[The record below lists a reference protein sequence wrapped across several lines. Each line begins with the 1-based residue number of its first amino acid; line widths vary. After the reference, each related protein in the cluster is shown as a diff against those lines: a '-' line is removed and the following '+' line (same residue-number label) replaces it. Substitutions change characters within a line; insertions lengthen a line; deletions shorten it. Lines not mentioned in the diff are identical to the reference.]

1 MQKRFNIYSKGK
13 LIIKDSTLE
22 SLRKG
27 IFYRHPAFSEIENL
41 GFDEIC
47 SFNDNNTGRNWEFE
61 RVI

>member
-1 MQKRFNIYSKGK
+1 MGK

-22 SLRKG
+22 SLRKVN
-27 IFYRHPAFSEIENL
+27 FYRHHAFSEIENM

-47 SFNDNNTGRNWEFE
+47 SFNDSSTGRNWEFE